1 MNYDWIV
8 PEEGFGNDIFKE
20 LLKKRGLVDNE
31 EVEEFLSDRPQLT
44 YDPFLMKN
52 IDKGAEKI
60 LDSINKGKKIC
71 IYGDYDADGVCAIS
85 LLLEIIGK
93 LTSNITYYIPSRFD
107 EGYGLNKEA
116 IAAIKD
122 DGVGLIVTV
131 DCGSVSAKEVEYAKQ
146 IGLDMVVTDHHNL
159 NDNIVSCIL
168 INPKQNDCTYPQKEL
183 SGCGVAFKLA
193 QALERKTSPAI
204 TKSDL
209 NNVLDLVAIATIGDI
224 VPLIGENRTMVK
236 YGLRVINS
244 GRRIGLKMLIEETG
258 LEAGEINSDRIAY
271 IIVPHLNAAG
281 RILSADTGVKLLT
294 YRDEDSLKDLT
305 SLLLSNNQER
315 KRIQQETFEAT
326 VDMVEKYHKDDMFLV
341 IDIPEAHEGIAGIV
355 AGKIKDKYHRPTIL
369 LTSVDD
375 ENLKGTGRSIEGID
389 LYEMLSKSKHLFEKF
404 GGHAGACGFTIK
416 RSNFSA
422 LRDYL
427 LDAAQRI
434 YEIDPSLFSSKL
446 LIDLAV
452 TVKDLNINLAN
463 KIEKLEPYGHKNPK
477 PLFCVRGVR
486 PEIPMYMGDRQQ
498 HVRFNVGNL
507 TFILFRRGDEFRKYY
522 KSGEPID
529 LAGYFEKNYYNG
541 YERLQ
546 FIIIDYK

>member
-8 PEEGFGNDIFKE
+8 PKESFENDILKE
-20 LLKKRGLVDNE
+20 LLKKRGLVDNDE
-31 EVEEFLSDRPQLT
+31 IEEFLSNRPQLT

-244 GRRIGLKMLIEETG
+244 GRRVGLRMLIEETG

>member
-168 INPKQNDCTYPQKEL
+168 VNPKQKDCPYPQKDL

-193 QALERKTSPAI
+193 QALERKTAPAI
-204 TKSDL
+204 
-209 NNVLDLVAIATIGDI
+209 
-224 VPLIGENRTMVK
+224 
-236 YGLRVINS
+236 
-244 GRRIGLKMLIEETG
+244 
-258 LEAGEINSDRIAY
+258 
-271 IIVPHLNAAG
+271 
-281 RILSADTGVKLLT
+281 
-294 YRDEDSLKDLT
+294 
-305 SLLLSNNQER
+305 
-315 KRIQQETFEAT
+315 
-326 VDMVEKYHKDDMFLV
+326 
-341 IDIPEAHEGIAGIV
+341 
-355 AGKIKDKYHRPTIL
+355 
-369 LTSVDD
+369 
-375 ENLKGTGRSIEGID
+375 
-389 LYEMLSKSKHLFEKF
+389 SK
-404 GGHAGACGFTIK
+404 
-416 RSNFSA
+416 
-422 LRDYL
+422 
-427 LDAAQRI
+427 
-434 YEIDPSLFSSKL
+434 
-446 LIDLAV
+446 
-452 TVKDLNINLAN
+452 
-463 KIEKLEPYGHKNPK
+463 
-477 PLFCVRGVR
+477 
-486 PEIPMYMGDRQQ
+486 
-498 HVRFNVGNL
+498 
-507 TFILFRRGDEFRKYY
+507 
-522 KSGEPID
+522 
-529 LAGYFEKNYYNG
+529 
-541 YERLQ
+541 
-546 FIIIDYK
+546 

>member
-1 MNYDWIV
+1 
-8 PEEGFGNDIFKE
+8 
-20 LLKKRGLVDNE
+20 
-31 EVEEFLSDRPQLT
+31 
-44 YDPFLMKN
+44 
-52 IDKGAEKI
+52 
-60 LDSINKGKKIC
+60 
-71 IYGDYDADGVCAIS
+71 
-85 LLLEIIGK
+85 
-93 LTSNITYYIPSRFD
+93 
-107 EGYGLNKEA
+107 
-116 IAAIKD
+116 
-122 DGVGLIVTV
+122 
-131 DCGSVSAKEVEYAKQ
+131 
-146 IGLDMVVTDHHNL
+146 LDMVVTDHHNV

-168 INPKQNDCTYPQKEL
+168 INPKQIDCTYPQKEL

-507 TFILFRRGDEFRKYY
+507 TSILFRRGDEFRKYY

>member
-8 PEEGFGNDIFKE
+8 PEEGFGNDILKE
-20 LLKKRGLVDNE
+20 LLKKRGLVDNDE
-31 EVEEFLSDRPQLT
+31 IEEFLSNRPQLT

-168 INPKQNDCTYPQKEL
+168 INPKQIDCTYPQKEL

-507 TFILFRRGDEFRKYY
+507 TSILFRRGDEFRKYY

>member
-8 PEEGFGNDIFKE
+8 PKESFENDILKE
-20 LLKKRGLVDNE
+20 LLKKRGLVDNDE
-31 EVEEFLSDRPQLT
+31 IEEFLSNRPQLT

-244 GRRIGLKMLIEETG
+244 GSRVGLRMLIEETG
-258 LEAGEINSDRIAY
+258 LEPGEINSDRIAY

>member
-168 INPKQNDCTYPQKEL
+168 INPKQIDCTYPQKEL

-244 GRRIGLKMLIEETG
+244 GSRVGLRMLIEETG
-258 LEAGEINSDRIAY
+258 LEPGEINSDRIAY

-507 TFILFRRGDEFRKYY
+507 TFVLFRRGDEFRKYY